1 MKAQTGME
9 RLNALLFDK
18 QRQLVNVKFFPGNS
32 RSLTRD
38 QLANAAADMIGAGL
52 EAVNSG
58 KPNAPPKSNM
68 PKTRVDG

>member
-1 MKAQTGME
+1 MMAQTGME

-18 QRQLVNVKFFPGNS
+18 ERELANVKFFPGNS
-32 RSLTRD
+32 RSLTSD

-58 KPNAPPKSNM
+58 KPNAPPKTNAR
-68 PKTRVDG
+68 KTRIEG